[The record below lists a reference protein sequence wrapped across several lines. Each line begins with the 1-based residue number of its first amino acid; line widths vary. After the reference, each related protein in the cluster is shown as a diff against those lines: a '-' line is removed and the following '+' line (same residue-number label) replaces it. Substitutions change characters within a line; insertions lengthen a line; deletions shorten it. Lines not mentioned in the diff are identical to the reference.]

1 MFESMTSFELM
12 FCAVAIVAGMAYRG
26 YSELKSKTVAEEVYH
41 EKHQDRKINEHDMM
55 LKMDNTRNK
64 QFKIG
69 KRRVERKNT

>member
-64 QFKIG
+64 
-69 KRRVERKNT
+69 